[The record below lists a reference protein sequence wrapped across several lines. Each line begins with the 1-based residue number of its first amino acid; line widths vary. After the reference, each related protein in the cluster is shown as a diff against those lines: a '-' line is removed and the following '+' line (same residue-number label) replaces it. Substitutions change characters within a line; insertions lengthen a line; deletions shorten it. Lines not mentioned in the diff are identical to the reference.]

1 MLSIFSV
8 PAGCKQMRR
17 ELHNS
22 FIINSWLMT
31 TSGLS
36 LVLSSSITFL
46 CSTCSS
52 IWANFHPK
60 QNIVIYLWSLP
71 LYHLSHPNHNQ
82 IFMIYLLSI
91 FQISL
96 LFSISNIATLV
107 QSPMISHQGHCHRRV
122 SHLLQTI
129 CHLQSAYFFQN
140 VNLSLSVKFK
150 EKELIKE
157 GTHQMKMWAGYT
169 FVWNPSMVSYFS

>member
-1 MLSIFSV
+1 MLSIFSL
-8 PAGCKQMRR
+8 PAACKQMSR
-17 ELHNS
+17 ELHKS
-22 FIINSWLMT
+22 FIINSRLMT

-52 IWANFHPK
+52 IWSNFHAK
-60 QNIVIYLWSLP
+60 QTLSYLWSLS
-71 LYHLSHPNHNQ
+71 LYHLSRPNHNQ
-82 IFMIYLLSI
+82 IFMIYLLNI

-96 LFSISNIATLV
+96 LFSVSNIATFV
-107 QSPMISHQGHCHRRV
+107 QAPMISHQGHCHRRV

-129 CHLQSAYFFQN
+129 LHLQSAYFFQN
-140 VNLSLSVKFK
+140 VNPSLSVKFK